1 MVNKGTLVSDILT
14 KGMVGMEYRIIS
26 GDILSGIAV
35 ERDQPIGY
43 YHETIS
49 VVNNEFIRQFMGWL
63 SPGFN
68 KYSISHSFLSS
79 LFPKIKQTLTTSMNG
94 DVRSIVPLGLI
105 EKMCLLN
112 ILPTMLLKSIISR
125 DIEFMEY
132 LGIYECDPEDFSL
145 CSFIDASKMDIM
157 SIIQDG
163 LDYAEI
169 EG

>member
-1 MVNKGTLVSDILT
+1 LFSKR
-14 KGMVGMEYRIIS
+14 KQA
-26 GDILSGIAV
+26 LSTA
-35 ERDQPIGY
+35 
-43 YHETIS
+43 
-49 VVNNEFIRQFMGWL
+49 
-63 SPGFN
+63 
-68 KYSISHSFLSS
+68 
-79 LFPKIKQTLTTSMNG
+79 MNG
-94 DVRSIVPLGLI
+94 DARTIVPIGLI
-105 EKMCLLN
+105 EKMCLLDV
-112 ILPTMLLKSIISR
+112 LPTMLLKSIISR